1 MSRETI
7 DFIIAEEEEAGEDVA
22 DIDYDERYE
31 GLERWER
38 SELKSRKKRI
48 LRLRRKKER
57 QQKYRDDLKAKGLKH
72 QRYQY
77 GTLKEGSVD
86 TSKPLIPISTG
97 EAEWDDELD
106 EIPIAK
112 SQPKWELGYYSGYA
126 FTSKE
131 SKFEDL
137 NEALM
142 KAKENP
148 TLVYGI
154 TKEYDL
160 AKNKLFYTLRKGQ
173 TLIQPSRDVLKGIVR
188 EHLRDMGLK
197 GDEQEEDTR
206 GRMWF
211 RRQPQSIKTYMGFLD
226 QRPFET
232 SDEESEIDEELYNG
246 LDMSELKSFY
256 YINERLLL

>member
-1 MSRETI
+1 MSRTTI
-7 DFIIAEEEEAGEDVA
+7 DYIIAEEEEAGEDVA
-22 DIDYDERYE
+22 DINYDERYE

-38 SELKSRKKRI
+38 AELKQRRNRI
-48 LRLRRKKER
+48 LRLRKKKER

-77 GTLKEGSVD
+77 GLSSGSVD

-148 TLVYGI
+148 SLVYGI

-232 SDEESEIDEELYNG
+232 SDEESELGTDDENIYGFDL
-246 LDMSELKSFY
+246 SELKS
-256 YINERLLL
+256 L